1 MATYIVWK
9 TWWKAQEPYRC
20 HSRGLNT
27 IWHEKAS
34 HAELFLSIIMQRV
47 VYRAARSAQAG
58 GRGAPPRTARCA
70 VRHTF

>member
-1 MATYIVWK
+1 MSL
-9 TWWKAQEPYRC
+9 
-20 HSRGLNT
+20 SRYQYG

-70 VRHTF
+70 VRHTGTPFDTPLVYGAWTWVT